1 MATVDLDNS
10 ERSLMQAL
18 IRKSLMGQRNDS
30 TRFRLNAINA
40 KLVAPVA
47 PDPGL
52 REVIAEVV
60 NSRLGFDGM
69 DADEWDDI
77 TDAVLSVL
85 AERGV
90 R

>member
-1 MATVDLDNS
+1 MDLDNS

-47 PDPGL
+47 PDPDL
-52 REVIAEVV
+52 REAIAKALALTMPTKPYGYDEVERV
-60 NSRLGFDGM
+60 TN
-69 DADEWDDI
+69 
-77 TDAVLSVL
+77 AVLAVL

>member
-52 REVIAEVV
+52 REAIKGALVHVV
-60 NSRLGFDGM
+60 GVA
-69 DADEWDDI
+69 ADDCA
-77 TDAVLSVL
+77 TAVLSVL

>member
-52 REVIAEVV
+52 REAIAEL
-60 NSRLGFDGM
+60 RR
-69 DADEWDDI
+69 DI
-77 TDAVLSVL
+77 TRFANHKMQYGMSF
-85 AERGV
+85 ERGDTENAEEKH
-90 R
+90 